1 MIPIHAPIAGK
12 SWMIWPNSKTKNPLL
27 SKIEQTFTI
36 ASRNPSL
43 TNPPPKPSSL
53 TNLQGPDFKNLVIP
67 NAAQNIEDDNVIKN
81 IVLLLLGP
89 LTNRF
94 GSITA
99 KHRSKC
105 NCGTASTKASEIEIK
120 NCTSTCLR
128 SFTEHFYIFSLIFL
142 PTEDTSLFIV
152 NFSSLHNLFLAQSP
166 KYSILKALY

>member
-89 LTNRF
+89 LTNKF

-99 KHRSKC
+99 KQRSKC
-105 NCGTASTKASEIEIK
+105 NCGTASTKASEIE
-120 NCTSTCLR
+120 NRTFACLR
-128 SFTEHFYIFSLIFL
+128 SFIEQFYIFSLIFL